1 MVMAMP
7 GLAVVPPT
15 NVDLVEGTVITTMNA
30 RLGSS
35 VVKITAGTSSL
46 VLIVKRIVA
55 LKQVQPVT
63 AVAMP
68 GTAAVPPTHAQK
80 ERETVTMIMSVR
92 QD

>member
-1 MVMAMP
+1 MAMAMP

-55 LKQVQPVT
+55 LKQVILPYSILT
-63 AVAMP
+63 INSR
-68 GTAAVPPTHAQK
+68 GIT
-80 ERETVTMIMSVR
+80 
-92 QD
+92 D